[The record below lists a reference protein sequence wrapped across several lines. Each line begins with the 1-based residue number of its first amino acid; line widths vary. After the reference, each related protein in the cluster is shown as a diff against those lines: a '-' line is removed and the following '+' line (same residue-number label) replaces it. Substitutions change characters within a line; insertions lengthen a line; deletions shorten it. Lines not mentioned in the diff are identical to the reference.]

1 MTYFWHVSVDCSNY
15 CSYWNIKKKSV
26 NYHLFVLFWCR
37 FLSCVSFEFLWFQF
51 RVTLDNY
58 SEGDRGGAGGEY
70 WGCAPFN
77 TKDMKINVKHPEETK
92 EERKYYITFVCFLL
106 FWNWI
111 KMEFFLNFLSQ
122 PSSFSINFRMYF
134 MWQYRL
140 LNAQA
145 YAVWIITH
153 YYFVANGCVYVWL
166 CEYHLRILNQS

>member
-1 MTYFWHVSVDCSNY
+1 MFYFDVGFFLVFLLN
-15 CSYWNIKKKSV
+15 SYGFN
-26 NYHLFVLFWCR
+26 
-37 FLSCVSFEFLWFQF
+37 FEWLWITIQ
-51 RVTLDNY
+51 R
-58 SEGDRGGAGGEY
+58 GIGGGAGGEY

-77 TKDMKINVKHPEETK
+77 TKNMKINVKTSRRN
-92 EERKYYITFVCFLL
+92 ERREKVLYHIFVCFLL

-145 YAVWIITH
+145 YAVGIITH